1 MNRSKQRKP
10 NAKPKRARKQR
21 SVWKRVALGF
31 TIMVLVVALAG
42 LGALAA
48 LYATTD
54 VPNPNDDFQTNTTFI
69 YYADGKTQ
77 LGSLAVQNRET
88 LGYDE
93 IPKVMKDAV
102 IAAEDRSFWE
112 NPGFSALGIARAAWS
127 IASGGEMQGGS
138 TITQQYIKILYLDSE
153 RTLKRKVR
161 ELMLAVKLGKEV
173 PKEEVL
179 AGYLNTIYFGRGAY
193 GVQAASK
200 SYFLKP
206 VSDVS
211 VAEAA
216 TLAALLN
223 NPAGLNPSG
232 GEAKRKKLLG
242 RYQYVLAGMLE
253 EGSITKQQYDEAYPQ
268 LPTFPDVPVN
278 NRYGGQKGYLLK
290 MVEREL
296 EEAGIPEDQ
305 IQGGGLRITTTIDK
319 RLQDKAVEVAQ
330 EYTKKAAEGSRDG
343 AKADDLHVALAS
355 VDTATGGLKAVYG
368 GPDYVQAPR
377 NWATT
382 ARPAAS
388 TFKTFAVIAG
398 LRQGF
403 TLRSIFDGNTFT
415 PRGDSSPVHNQGEEE
430 YGSVTLRRALAK
442 SINTAFVDLTQQME
456 GGADAIAKAAHDA
469 GAPEGK
475 GWERNNRLA
484 LGVAEVSPVNIANA
498 YATLANEGKRNAA
511 HIVAK
516 VTDSRGEVLYE
527 ADTSGKQTVEPEVAA
542 NVVDALTSVVDEGT
556 GAKASELER
565 PVAGKTGTNGIDDK
579 ITSAWFVGMT
589 KQVSTAVMFVAGDGG
604 TGDLVPY
611 RAPEH
616 RTFYGSGYP
625 LRTWL
630 AYMEAA
636 TEGQPVEEFA
646 DPPELE
652 RKRKTP
658 VEEKPEPREPETT
671 EESTPEPT
679 ASEPTEQPSETPTSE
694 PPTAE
699 PSDEPSEPEP
709 SVEPTDH
716 PTKPAPQPEP
726 TETRPT
732 KPRPTKSN
740 PTKPQP
746 TKPQPT
752 KSGAGEN
759 AGA

>member
-10 NAKPKRARKQR
+10 SAKPKRARKQR
-21 SVWKRVALGF
+21 SVWKRLALGF

-42 LGALAA
+42 LGGLAA

-77 LGSLAVQNRET
+77 MGSLSVQNRET
-88 LGYDE
+88 LSSDQ

-112 NPGFSALGIARAAWS
+112 NPGFSPLGIARAAWS
-127 IASGGEMQGGS
+127 IASGGEIQGGS

-153 RTLKRKVR
+153 RTMKRKVR

-179 AGYLNTIYFGRGAY
+179 TGYLNTIYFGRGAY

-206 VSDVS
+206 VDKLS

-232 GEAKRKKLLG
+232 GEAKRAKLLG

-253 EGSITKQQYDEAYPQ
+253 EGSITKQQYDEAYPK
-268 LPTFPDVPVN
+268 LPDFPEVPVN
-278 NRYGGQKGYLLK
+278 NRYGGPKGYLIK

-296 EEAGIPEDQ
+296 ENAGIPEEQ
-305 IQGGGLRITTTIDK
+305 VQGGGLRITTTIDK

-330 EYTKKAAEGSRDG
+330 QYTKKAAEGGDDEAR
-343 AKADDLHVALAS
+343 AEDLHVALAS
-355 VDTATGGLKAVYG
+355 VDTATGALKAMYG
-368 GPDYVQAPR
+368 GPDYLSHPR

-403 TLRSIFDGNTFT
+403 TLRSHFNGNTFT
-415 PRGDSSPVHNQGEEE
+415 PRGDPSPVHNQGDEEF
-430 YGSVTLRRALAK
+430 GSVSLRRALAK
-442 SINTAFVDLTQQME
+442 SINTAFVDLTQEME
-456 GGADAIAKAAHDA
+456 GGPDAIAKAANDA
-469 GAPEGK
+469 GAPESK

-484 LGVAEVSPVNIANA
+484 LGVAEVSPVNMANA

-511 HIVAK
+511 HIVEK
-516 VTDSRGEVLYE
+516 VTDSRGNVLYE
-527 ADTSGKQTVEPEVAA
+527 ADTAGKQTVEPEVAA

-556 GAKASELER
+556 GAKASKLGR

-589 KQVSTAVMFVAGDGG
+589 KQISTAVMYVAGDGG

-611 RAPEH
+611 RVPDN

-625 LRTWL
+625 LQTWL

-636 TEGQPVEEFA
+636 TEGQPVEEFSPA
-646 DPPELE
+646 PDMKPT
-652 RKRKTP
+652 RRAR
-658 VEEKPEPREPETT
+658 PEPEPEPEETHVVEPST
-671 EESTPEPT
+671 EPEPTESTP
-679 ASEPTEQPSETPTSE
+679 QPSEEPTSE
-694 PPTAE
+694 PPSSE
-699 PSDEPSEPEP
+699 PDEQPSEPEP
-709 SVEPTDH
+709 SEEPTSRE
-716 PTKPAPQPEP
+716 AEPEP
-726 TETRPT
+726 TT
-732 KPRPTKSN
+732 KPEPTKSKA
-740 PTKPQP
+740 PKP
-746 TKPQPT
+746 KPT
-752 KSGAGEN
+752 KSGNGTNE
-759 AGA
+759 GP